1 MQNNTRSQAMQ
12 AAGALFKTDSRQAF
26 ESALVDFTDVLD
38 ALNAGRQYR
47 IIADALDHMEE
58 VLEDMNPVT
67 FSTRPEILSL
77 IAENLPLRARLIK
90 DLLLHRSLSAEHRLS
105 LAKNMV
111 KQESYNAGISLGD
124 WFEDDWRDENEEAV
138 VCILS
143 GLLKSQTGENLDT
156 WAFTSAISRAFAD
169 ASLPRLRQWFTEQE
183 ATIVAMDTR
192 KSMGD
197 GWFMAEA
204 IRVFNAGL
212 VDLGSRMLT
221 NTVSHA
227 EGYDLVIYE
236 RLMARPLTL
245 AEFGVASCEAQLCYL
260 LASPQPIEEC
270 LAHTSE
276 WQITRLMDAFRCD
289 PQVAIESERL
299 QQIVI
304 QCSLKD
310 ADSFDQFSSLKKLLK
325 EQGRVLEQ
333 QTLYRIYVALIKR
346 QMGKPGDFALI
357 YFWARK
363 DGLVLDVSRFATSLE
378 KSLLRA
384 VPNVNCAQFIHLCI
398 SVDAGLPFP
407 QSFFDSVLK
416 RQYPGWSNK
425 EKAQLHKKAPEWLLC
440 ASEFLREDK
449 LLTELGI

>member
-1 MQNNTRSQAMQ
+1 MQNNTRSQAMR

-38 ALNAGRQYR
+38 ALNTGRQYR
-47 IIADALDHMEE
+47 IIADALDLMEE

-67 FSTRPEILSL
+67 FGTRPEMLSL

-90 DLLLHRSLSAEHRLS
+90 DLLLHHSLSADHRLR

-124 WFEDDWRDENEEAV
+124 WFEDDWRDDNEEAV
-138 VCILS
+138 ICILS
-143 GLLKSQTGENLDT
+143 GLLTCQAGDKLDT
-156 WAFTSAISRAFAD
+156 WAFTAALSHAFAD
-169 ASLPRLRQWFTEQE
+169 TSLPRLRQWFTEQE
-183 ATIVAMDTR
+183 ALIVAMDTQ
-192 KSMGD
+192 KCMGE

-204 IRVFNAGL
+204 IRVFSAGL
-212 VDLGSRMLT
+212 VDLGMRMLT
-221 NTVSHA
+221 NTVPQA
-227 EGYDLVIYE
+227 EGYDLAVYE
-236 RLMARPLTL
+236 RLTARPLAL
-245 AEFGVASCEAQLCYL
+245 AEFGVASHEAQLCYL

-276 WQITRLMDAFRCD
+276 WKLTRLMEALRCD
-289 PQVAIESERL
+289 PQANIEPDRL

-310 ADSFDQFSSLKKLLK
+310 ADSFVEFFSLEKLLK

-333 QTLYRIYVALIKR
+333 QTLYRIYMALIKR
-346 QMGKPGDFALI
+346 QMSKPSDFALI
-357 YFWARK
+357 YFSAKK
-363 DGLVLDVSRFATSLE
+363 DGLVLDVSRFSASLE

-384 VPNVNCAQFIHLCI
+384 VPNVNCAQFIHLCLG
-398 SVDAGLPFP
+398 VDAGLPFP

-416 RQYPGWSNK
+416 RQYPGWSQK
-425 EKAQLHKKAPEWLLC
+425 EKARVHKKSPKWLLE
-440 ASEFLREDK
+440 ASEYLREEK

>member
-1 MQNNTRSQAMQ
+1 MQ

-90 DLLLHRSLSAEHRLS
+90 DLLLHHSLSAEHRLS

-245 AEFGVASCEAQLCYL
+245 AEFGVASTEAQLCYL

-270 LAHTSE
+270 LAYTSE
-276 WQITRLMDAFRCD
+276 WKLGKLMHALMFD
-289 PQVAIESERL
+289 PKATIAPERL
-299 QQIVI
+299 QQVVI

-310 ADSFDQFSSLKKLLK
+310 AESFDQFSSLKKLLK

-333 QTLYRIYVALIKR
+333 QTLYRIYMALIKR
-346 QMGKPGDFALI
+346 QMDKPGDFNLI
-357 YFWARK
+357 YFWAKK
-363 DGLVLDVSRFATSLE
+363 DGLTLDVSRFSKSLE
-378 KSLLRA
+378 KALLRA

-398 SVDAGLPFP
+398 SVEAGLPFP
-407 QSFFDSVLK
+407 QSFFDSVIK
-416 RQYPGWSNK
+416 RQYPGWSQK
-425 EKAQLHKKAPEWLLC
+425 EKAQLHKKAPKWLLS